1 MKGTINIVIEEEQIG
16 KTTFR
21 SEVRVEDVTT
31 LGVFQCVLHVM
42 RDMDMDAEERKLF
55 ALALLSGVL
64 DDTHISE
71 ETTELMSN
79 EGGAE
84 A

>member
-31 LGVFQCVLHVM
+31 LGGFQCVLHVM
-42 RDMDMDAEERKLF
+42 GAMDMDAEERKLF
-55 ALALLSGVL
+55 ALALLSGAL
-64 DDTHISE
+64 DGTHISS
-71 ETTELMSN
+71 ETTDLSA